1 MNRTFSL
8 AAALLCC
15 ALLAFASSAP
25 AAAETRA
32 ELASVTLA
40 PATATVGDRLTLT
53 IVVDHDEG
61 STVEGP
67 GFGADFSGL
76 EAVEIAP
83 PRTERRDGRL
93 RTTLDYTLTAF
104 ATGFFTVPALPVEA
118 DGPDGAVTLETP
130 PQTVNIESVLGPGE
144 TDLRPLKPQLEIGEE
159 APSPLSP
166 ALIVALFAVLTAFGY
181 ALVRRAIAERPRT
194 TVTAAPATPLTAHE
208 RARAS
213 LGALPPDDV
222 QAYYAGLAATVRRY
236 LSERFAFGAYAMT
249 RTEMERGM
257 AGVGIDRWPA
267 RLTANLLEQCD
278 AVVFAG
284 FRPPRERIEADLTA
298 AYEIVALTTDDD
310 ESPSLGG
317 TAGTRGVGV

>member
-1 MNRTFSL
+1 VERGNARAFIW
-8 AAALLCC
+8 ALIASVIFGF
-15 ALLAFASSAP
+15 ALVAFAVSTLS

-32 ELASVTLA
+32 ELVSVTLA
-40 PATATVGDRLTLT
+40 PPTATVGDRLTLT
-53 IVVDHDEG
+53 IVVDHDDG

-67 GFGADFSGL
+67 GFGADFGGL

-83 PRTERRDGRL
+83 PRTERRDERL

-104 ATGFFTVPALPVEA
+104 ATGFFTVPALRVEA
-118 DGPDGAVTLETP
+118 GGPEGAVTLETP
-130 PQTVNIESVLGPGE
+130 PQTVNIESVLQPGE
-144 TDLRPLKPQLEIGEE
+144 TELRPLKPQLEIDEE

-166 ALIVALFAVLTAFGY
+166 ALIVALFAALTAFGY
-181 ALVRRAIAERPRT
+181 ALVRRAIAERPRS
-194 TVTAAPATPLTAHE
+194 AAAVASATPLTAHD
-208 RARAS
+208 RAHAS
-213 LGALPPDDV
+213 LDALAQDDV

-236 LSERFAFGAYAMT
+236 LSERFAFGAFAMT

-257 AGVGIDRWPA
+257 AGAGIDRWPA

-298 AYEIVALTTDDD
+298 AYEIVELTADDAQ
-310 ESPSLGG
+310 PSGLI
-317 TAGTRGVGV
+317 AP